1 MGVSEKTS
9 GQGARKCVAD
19 LATAVAV
26 PQEALPFMQWGQDD
40 ILSCRAVAVL
50 LTIRA
55 NPGMSTG
62 PIAAALGLRK
72 PAVTRA
78 VDRLAEMGLVK
89 RAIEPSDRRMVR
101 LMPINAK
108 KGKR

>member
-1 MGVSEKTS
+1 MGVSAKS
-9 GQGARKCVAD
+9 NGQGARKCVAD
-19 LATAVAV
+19 LATDVVV
-26 PQEALPFMQWGQDD
+26 PQEALTFMQWGQED
-40 ILSCRAVAVL
+40 ILSCRQVAVL

-62 PIAAALGLRK
+62 PIAAALGVRK

-101 LMPINAK
+101 LMPVNAK